1 MLHLFLDVLKDSFN
15 ITCLVMLMLLIIE
28 CINVGSSGKW
38 MSRLQGNRFSQVLL
52 AVLLGLIP
60 GCAGGF
66 AIVSMF
72 THRLISFGALVAG
85 MIATFGDE
93 AFVVFAYSPKTA
105 LWLCLCLFV
114 IGVVVG
120 LLTDLIMGKR
130 ALIQEDHLLELH
142 PAHEHEHS
150 EDEGKR
156 RFSFSHF
163 KNISFPRAALLF
175 GLAVYIF
182 SIFSGGHEH
191 SVIPQLG
198 GEGHHDADEWEHILF
213 VVLAGITLLIVLFSS
228 EHFLQSHLWEHVI
241 KKHFLQIF
249 LWTFGVLLALH
260 LLYHFVDVNQLVTSH
275 QWALPMLL
283 LLAVLIGIIPESGP
297 HLVFVVL
304 YFSGA
309 IPFSILLASSIVQDG
324 HGALPLLAESKKHFF
339 LMKAVCVVIGL
350 AVGLV
355 GLYIN

>member
-1 MLHLFLDVLKDSFN
+1 
-15 ITCLVMLMLLIIE
+15 MLLLIE
-28 CINVGSSGKW
+28 CVNVGSSGKW
-38 MSRLQGNRFSQVLL
+38 MSRLQGNRFSQILL

-105 LWLCLCLFV
+105 LWLCLWLFV
-114 IGVVVG
+114 IGIAVG

-130 ALIQEDHLLELH
+130 ALFKEDHLLELH
-142 PAHEHEHS
+142 LNHEHEHEHEENPS
-150 EDEGKR
+150 
-156 RFSFSHF
+156 RFSFKHL
-163 KNISFPRAALLF
+163 KNISFARAALLF
-175 GLAVYIF
+175 GLLMYIV
-182 SIFSGGHEH
+182 SVLSGGHEH
-191 SVIPQLG
+191 GMIPQLG
-198 GEGHHDADEWEHILF
+198 GMEHHDADAWENILF
-213 VVLAGITLLIVLFSS
+213 VVLACATILIVLCSS

-241 KKHFLQIF
+241 KKHFVQIF
-249 LWTFGVLLALH
+249 LWTFGVLLVLH
-260 LLYHFVDVNQLVTSH
+260 LLYHFVDVNQLVTAH
-275 QWALPMLL
+275 QWALPVLL

-324 HGALPLLAESKKHFF
+324 HGALPLLAESKKHFL
-339 LMKAVCVVIGL
+339 LMKAICVVIGL
-350 AVGLV
+350 VVGLI

>member
-1 MLHLFLDVLKDSFN
+1 MFDLFLDVIKSSFN
-15 ITCLVMLMLLIIE
+15 ITCLVMVMLLLIE
-28 CINVGSSGKW
+28 CVNVGSSGKW
-38 MSRLQGNRFSQVLL
+38 MSRLQGNRFSQILL

-105 LWLCLCLFV
+105 LWLCLWLFV
-114 IGVVVG
+114 IGIAVG

-130 ALIQEDHLLELH
+130 ALFKEDHLLELH
-142 PAHEHEHS
+142 LNHEHEH
-150 EDEGKR
+150 EHEGNPS
-156 RFSFSHF
+156 RFSFKHL
-163 KNISFPRAALLF
+163 KNISFARAALLF
-175 GLAVYIF
+175 GLLMYIV
-182 SIFSGGHEH
+182 SVLSGGHEH
-191 SVIPQLG
+191 SMIPQLG
-198 GEGHHDADEWEHILF
+198 GMEHHDADAWENILF
-213 VVLAGITLLIVLFSS
+213 VVLACATILIVLCSS

-241 KKHFLQIF
+241 KKHFVQIF
-249 LWTFGVLLALH
+249 LWTFGVLLVLH
-260 LLYHFVDVNQLVTSH
+260 LLYHFVDVNQLVTAH
-275 QWALPMLL
+275 QWALPVLL

-324 HGALPLLAESKKHFF
+324 HGALPLLAESKKHFL
-339 LMKAVCVVIGL
+339 LMKAICVVIGL
-350 AVGLV
+350 AVGLI

>member
-1 MLHLFLDVLKDSFN
+1 MLDLFLDVLKTTFN
-15 ITCLVMLMLLIIE
+15 ITCLVMVMLLMIE
-28 CINVGSSGKW
+28 CVNVGSSGKW
-38 MSRLQGNRFSQVLL
+38 MARLQRNRFSQIVL
-52 AVLLGLIP
+52 AVLLGLSP

-72 THRLISFGALVAG
+72 AHRLISFGALVAG

-105 LWLCLCLFV
+105 LWLCLWLFV
-114 IGVVVG
+114 IGIVVG
-120 LLTDLIMGKR
+120 VLTDLIMGKR
-130 ALIQEDHLLELH
+130 ALIKEDHLLELH
-142 PAHEHEHS
+142 LSHEHEHGEES
-150 EDEGKR
+150 T
-156 RFSFSHF
+156 RFSFKHL

-175 GLAVYIF
+175 GLCMYIV
-182 SIFSGGHEH
+182 SVLSAGHEH
-191 SVIPQLG
+191 TMIPQLG
-198 GEGHHDADEWEHILF
+198 GAEPHDADAWENILF
-213 VVLAGITLLIVLFSS
+213 VILAGITVVIVLCSS

-260 LLYHFVDVNQLVTSH
+260 LLYYFVDVNQLVTAH
-275 QWALPMLL
+275 QWALPVLL

-324 HGALPLLAESKKHFF
+324 HGALPLLAESKKHFL
-339 LMKAVCVVIGL
+339 LMKLICVVIGL
-350 AVGLV
+350 LV
-355 GLYIN
+355 GWIGM